1 MLFKSVAETV
11 LMYLALFG
19 LAGLATYSELLF
31 LYVLG
36 GERHEGG

>member
-19 LAGLATYSELLF
+19 LAGLATYSELFYLH
-31 LYVLG
+31 VLG
-36 GERHEGG
+36 GERP